1 MVLLSPKISPNNCHG
16 GNCSNVIP
24 TMQGSN
30 TLYFAYDA
38 SGVPMSVTY
47 GNATYYY
54 ITNVQ
59 GDVTGILNSDGAL
72 VVSYTYDAW
81 GNQLSCTGDDAAT
94 LGTYNP
100 LRYRGYVYDQG
111 TGLYYLQS
119 RYYNPEIGRF
129 INADAFAATGQGLL
143 GNNMFTYCHNSIVS
157 KQDPFGMWTM
167 GVSIGANITVFFGAS
182 VNIGVFW
189 DDNGNVDWQWSYALT
204 GVNNTNHIGA
214 LDVGAGIALQYTN
227 RKTVYDLYGPA
238 TYVGASGGSI
248 WYVGA
253 DAISFADAS
262 DLDAQT
268 DGVQITGG
276 IGIGVDLHIVE
287 SYTKP
292 VGRKENTKNKILTFK
307 EKRLGKC

>member
-1 MVLLSPKISPNNCHG
+1 
-16 GNCSNVIP
+16 
-24 TMQGSN
+24 
-30 TLYFAYDA
+30 
-38 SGVPMSVTY
+38 
-47 GNATYYY
+47 
-54 ITNVQ
+54 
-59 GDVTGILNSDGAL
+59 
-72 VVSYTYDAW
+72 
-81 GNQLSCTGDDAAT
+81 
-94 LGTYNP
+94 
-100 LRYRGYVYDQG
+100 
-111 TGLYYLQS
+111 
-119 RYYNPEIGRF
+119 
-129 INADAFAATGQGLL
+129 
-143 GNNMFTYCHNSIVS
+143 
-157 KQDPFGMWTM
+157 MWTM
-167 GVSIGANITVFFGAS
+167 GVSIGANITVFFGTS

-204 GVNNTNHIGA
+204 GVNNTNHIGV

-238 TYVGASGGSI
+238 TYVGASGGPI

-292 VGRKENTKNKILTFK
+292 VGKKENTKNKILTFK